1 MRKGILRIP
10 ALANARASDTNSHME
25 TDTQRLLHTFAALA
39 DLGQEIA
46 NTGDFEEMLRASFH
60 LLLGSLAIRRGGV
73 AEYDREGS
81 SLRVITSRG
90 LGETPELVL
99 PSSKQ
104 NEQRWASLGSSLSLA
119 DAKQEAKSF
128 LADHKDAL
136 PAVEIDLLIPLVVR
150 ERLIGVVL
158 LGEKATG
165 ETLTEEDL
173 EIVSVLARHLGVGIH
188 SHRLLEEVEHKA
200 EENRRLYDGLRTI
213 YKETV
218 RAFAA
223 AIDIKD
229 RYTQGHSV
237 RVGKYA
243 EIIARE
249 MGWTDDAVEGI
260 AIAGYLHDI
269 GKLIVDLN
277 VINSPERFNAKD
289 SKEMSRHPAAGYEIL
304 SPISHPYADIPLMA
318 RYHHERIDGN
328 GYPDGLK
335 GDEIPPGAKIV
346 TLADSFDAMTTDRPY
361 RKHLPLADVL
371 EDFRVNTGT
380 QFEPAVVCAFCR
392 AFLKEIEGTSK
403 EKRLIKLLGRN
414 YDNVES
420 VSPLLSQLISDL
432 DGNGGARAA
441 GAAGH

>member
-1 MRKGILRIP
+1 
-10 ALANARASDTNSHME
+10 ME
-25 TDTQRLLHTFAALA
+25 TNTQRLLHTFAALA

-46 NTGDFEEMLRASFH
+46 DTGDFEEMLRASFH
-60 LLLGSLAIRRGGV
+60 LLLGSLAIRRGAVG
-73 AEYDREGS
+73 EYDSAGNK
-81 SLRVITSRG
+81 LTLVAARG
-90 LGETPELVL
+90 LGEAQKLVL
-99 PSSKQ
+99 PLSTDH
-104 NEQRWASLGSSLSLA
+104 ASHLESVGSALSLNVSTR
-119 DAKQEAKSF
+119 EAARF
-128 LADHKDAL
+128 LEDHQNAF
-136 PAVEIDLLIPLVVR
+136 ANVGIDLLVPLVVR
-150 ERLIGVVL
+150 NRLIGVVL

-165 ETLTEEDL
+165 EAFTEEDV
-173 EIVSVLARHLGVGIH
+173 EIVGALARHIGVGIH

-200 EENRRLYDGLRTI
+200 DENRRLYDGLRTI

-218 RAFAA
+218 HAFAA

-237 RVGKYA
+237 RVGKYS

-249 MGWTDDAVEGI
+249 LGWTDDAVEGI

-277 VINSPERFNAKD
+277 VLNSPGRFNAKD

-304 SPISHPYADIPLMA
+304 SPISHPYAEIPLMA
-318 RYHHERIDGN
+318 RYHHERLDGN

-361 RKHLPLADVL
+361 RNRLPLADVL
-371 EDFRVNTGT
+371 EDFRLNTGT

-403 EKRLIKLLGRN
+403 DKRLMKLLAKN

-420 VSPLLSQLISDL
+420 VSPILSQLISDL
-432 DGNGGARAA
+432 DGNGDMRAA
-441 GAAGH
+441 SAAGH

>member
-1 MRKGILRIP
+1 
-10 ALANARASDTNSHME
+10 ME
-25 TDTQRLLHTFAALA
+25 TNTQRLIHTFATLA

-46 NTGDFEEMLRASFH
+46 NTSDFEEMLRASFH
-60 LLLGSLAIRRGGV
+60 LLLGSLAIRRGAV
-73 AEYDREGS
+73 AEYDRQRDQ
-81 SLRVITSRG
+81 LRFIASRG
-90 LGETPELVL
+90 VSQNVDLPLDRDQARELAV
-99 PSSKQ
+99 
-104 NEQRWASLGSSLSLA
+104 LGSALTLD
-119 DAKQEAKSF
+119 DAGHAAQRF
-128 LADHKDAL
+128 LEDHKEAL
-136 PAVEIDLLIPLVVR
+136 EGVEIDLLVPLVVR

-158 LGEKATG
+158 LGEKASG
-165 ETLTEEDL
+165 EKFTEDDL
-173 EIVSVLARHLGVGIH
+173 EVLAVLSRHIGVGIH
-188 SHRLLEEVEHKA
+188 SHRLLEAVKRKAVE
-200 EENRRLYDGLRTI
+200 NQQLYDGLRKI

-218 RAFAA
+218 HAFAA

-237 RVGKYA
+237 RVGKYS

-277 VINSPERFNAKD
+277 VLNSPGRFNAKE

-361 RKHLPLADVL
+361 RKRLPLEDVFI
-371 EDFRVNTGT
+371 DFRANAGT
-380 QFEPAVVCAFCR
+380 QFDPAVVCAFCR

-403 EKRLIKLLGRN
+403 EKRLIKLLGKN

-420 VSPLLSQLISDL
+420 VSPLLTQLISDL
-432 DGNGGARAA
+432 DSNGGARAA
-441 GAAGH
+441 SAAGH

>member
-1 MRKGILRIP
+1 
-10 ALANARASDTNSHME
+10 ME
-25 TDTQRLLHTFAALA
+25 TNTQRLLHTFAALA

-46 NTGDFEEMLRASFH
+46 DTGDFEEMLRASFH
-60 LLLGSLAIRRGGV
+60 LLLGSLAIRRGAVG
-73 AEYDREGS
+73 EYDREES
-81 SLRVITSRG
+81 RLRLVAARG
-90 LGETPELVL
+90 LGESQELVL
-99 PSSKQ
+99 PISI
-104 NEQRWASLGSSLSLA
+104 EHARHLASLGSSLSL
-119 DAKQEAKSF
+119 DESRNEANRF
-128 LADHKDAL
+128 LEDHQDGFASV
-136 PAVEIDLLIPLVVR
+136 AIELLLPLVVR
-150 ERLIGVVL
+150 DRLIGVVL

-165 ETLTEEDL
+165 EKFTEEDL
-173 EIVSVLARHLGVGIH
+173 QIVSALARHIGVGIH

-200 EENRRLYDGLRTI
+200 DENRRLYDGLRAI

-218 RAFAA
+218 HAFAA

-237 RVGKYA
+237 RVGKYS

-277 VINSPERFNAKD
+277 VLNSPGRFNAKE
-289 SKEMSRHPAAGYEIL
+289 SKEMSRHPTAGYEIL
-304 SPISHPYADIPLMA
+304 LPISHPYADIPLMA
-318 RYHHERIDGN
+318 RYHHERLDGN

-361 RKHLPLADVL
+361 RKRLPLADVL

-392 AFLKEIEGTSK
+392 AFLREIEGSK
-403 EKRLIKLLGRN
+403 ERRLLNLLNRN
-414 YDNVES
+414 YDNVERL
-420 VSPLLSQLISDL
+420 SPMLSQMLSEF
-432 DGNGGARAA
+432 DGGGDARVAS
-441 GAAGH
+441 AAGH

>member
-1 MRKGILRIP
+1 MPQL
-10 ALANARASDTNSHME
+10 ME
-25 TDTQRLLHTFAALA
+25 TNTQRLLHTFAALA

-46 NTGDFEEMLRASFH
+46 DTGDFEEMLRTSFH
-60 LLLGSLAIRRGGV
+60 LLLGSLAIRRGAVG
-73 AEYDREGS
+73 EFDRERGQ
-81 SLRVITSRG
+81 LRLVATRG
-90 LGETPELVL
+90 LSETQDPAL
-99 PSSKQ
+99 PLDHDHARYLASVGSTVSLDEASKQ
-104 NEQRWASLGSSLSLA
+104 AARFLEDHRDTFA
-119 DAKQEAKSF
+119 D
-128 LADHKDAL
+128 
-136 PAVEIDLLIPLVVR
+136 VEIDLLVPLVVR

-158 LGEKATG
+158 LGGKASGEKFTD
-165 ETLTEEDL
+165 EDL
-173 EIVSVLARHLGVGIH
+173 DVICALSRHIGVGIH
-188 SHRLLEEVEHKA
+188 SHRLLEEVERKA
-200 EENRRLYDGLRTI
+200 NENERLYDGLRAI

-237 RVGKYA
+237 RVGKYS

-277 VINSPERFNAKD
+277 VINSPERFNAKE

-304 SPISHPYADIPLMA
+304 APISHPYADIPLMA
-318 RYHHERIDGN
+318 RYHHERLDGN

-335 GDEIPPGAKIV
+335 GDQIPPGAKIV

-361 RKHLPLADVL
+361 RQRIPLADVFA
-371 EDFRVNTGT
+371 DFRANTGT
-380 QFEPAVVCAFCR
+380 QFEAKVVCAFCR

-420 VSPLLSQLISDL
+420 LSPVLSSLIADL
-432 DGNGGARAA
+432 DGEAMAVGAGR
-441 GAAGH
+441 

>member
-1 MRKGILRIP
+1 
-10 ALANARASDTNSHME
+10 ME
-25 TDTQRLLHTFAALA
+25 TNTQRLLHTFAALA

-46 NTGDFEEMLRASFH
+46 DTGDFEEMLRASFH
-60 LLLGSLAIRRGGV
+60 LLLGSLAIRRGAVG
-73 AEYDREGS
+73 EYDRERS
-81 SLRVITSRG
+81 ELRLIAARG
-90 LGETPELVL
+90 LGESQELVL
-99 PSSKQ
+99 PFGS
-104 NEQRWASLGSSLSLA
+104 EHARHLASLGSSLSL
-119 DAKQEAKSF
+119 DESRNEAER
-128 LADHKDAL
+128 LLEDHKDAF
-136 PAVEIDLLIPLVVR
+136 ASVEIDLLVPLVVR
-150 ERLIGVVL
+150 ERLIGAVL

-165 ETLTEEDL
+165 EKFTEEDL
-173 EIVSVLARHLGVGIH
+173 EIVGALARHIGVGIH

-200 EENRRLYDGLRTI
+200 EENRRLYEGLRAI

-218 RAFAA
+218 HAFAA

-237 RVGKYA
+237 RVGKYS

-249 MGWTDDAVEGI
+249 LGWSDDAVEGI

-277 VINSPERFNAKD
+277 VINSPERFNAKE
-289 SKEMSRHPAAGYEIL
+289 SKEMRRHPAAGYEIL
-304 SPISHPYADIPLMA
+304 APISHPYADIPLMA
-318 RYHHERIDGN
+318 RYHHERLDGN

-361 RKHLPLADVL
+361 RKRLALADVL
-371 EDFRVNTGT
+371 ADFRANTGT

-403 EKRLIKLLGRN
+403 EKRLMKLLGKN
-414 YDNVES
+414 YEDVES
-420 VSPLLSQLISDL
+420 LSPLLNSLIADL
-432 DGNGGARAA
+432 NGGTMTA
-441 GAAGH
+441 GAGH